1 MKKTPTNNLRQIH
14 KEQTRQLLIDKAFE
28 QYALHGIST
37 TTSKDITTAANVAHG
52 TLFVHFSTQD
62 EFITAVVDEFGRRVN
77 TRLHELAADNS
88 GLREVLTAHLAALKE
103 VEGFYTRLVVEGR
116 LLPASARYV
125 YIGIQ
130 SAISFHISQ
139 VLEREIQAG
148 TVIGSPVHLLFNTW
162 LGLIHYY
169 LGNND
174 LFAPSD
180 SVLERYGEQIL
191 DHYLTLIS
199 VKQ

>member
-1 MKKTPTNNLRQIH
+1 MRKTPTNNLRLIQ
-14 KEQTRQLLIDKAFE
+14 KEQTRQLLIENAFGL
-28 QYALHGIST
+28 YALRGISA
-37 TTSKDITTAANVAHG
+37 TTSKEITSAANVAHG

-62 EFITAVVDEFGRRVN
+62 EFITAVVEEFGRRVN

-88 GLREVLTAHLAALKE
+88 GLREVLTAHLAALIE

-116 LLPASARYV
+116 QLPVSARFV

-130 SAISFHISQ
+130 SAISFHVSQ
-139 VLEREIQAG
+139 VLEREIKAG

-169 LGNND
+169 LSNND
-174 LFAPSD
+174 LFAPGE
-180 SVLERYGEQIL
+180 SVLDRYGGQIL